1 MHIGMFYRTGV
12 GLDQRRG
19 TLAREEQGSWWKD
32 RKLPAADLLG
42 GEENRSSGGMG
53 GQRIVTSDPVQV
65 EEEDKKLLEEV
76 DREAIDSNLT
86 TMMMIN
92 EW

>member
-1 MHIGMFYRTGV
+1 
-12 GLDQRRG
+12 
-19 TLAREEQGSWWKD
+19 
-32 RKLPAADLLG
+32 
-42 GEENRSSGGMG
+42 MG

>member
-1 MHIGMFYRTGV
+1 MLDLTKDVGPWQGKSRVVGGRT
-12 GLDQRRG
+12 
-19 TLAREEQGSWWKD
+19 
-32 RKLPAADLLG
+32 
-42 GEENRSSGGMG
+42 ENYL
-53 GQRIVTSDPVQV
+53 QRISSEVKKTDHQVGWVGRESLLQILNIVQV